1 MGKYKL
7 FIETNDCFSFNI
19 AEFDEFDK
27 AKNEMQRMIKE
38 LLSNYKLDYF
48 NGLWEEFKDEM
59 PDNVKE
65 ILSSYEQNGFANF
78 IEKTYGTTNNYEYQV
93 GDSFFWIF
101 DIVGEEAETS
111 INLESNFINSDI
123 NLSEEYYFKIHFRE
137 ELAINENISIIL
149 KAE

>member
-1 MGKYKL
+1 MKKYKL
-7 FIETNDCFSFNI
+7 FIETKDCFSFKI

-48 NGLWEEFKDEM
+48 DGLWEDFKDEM
-59 PDNVKE
+59 PDNLKE

-78 IEKTYGTTNNYEYQV
+78 TDKAYGTTSNYEYQI
-93 GDSFFWIF
+93 GKTFFWIF
-101 DIVGEEAETS
+101 DIVGEEQETS
-111 INLESNFINSDI
+111 INIESNFINSNA
-123 NLSEEYYFKIHFRE
+123 NLDEEYYFKIYFRE
-137 ELAINENISIIL
+137 ELAINENISVIL